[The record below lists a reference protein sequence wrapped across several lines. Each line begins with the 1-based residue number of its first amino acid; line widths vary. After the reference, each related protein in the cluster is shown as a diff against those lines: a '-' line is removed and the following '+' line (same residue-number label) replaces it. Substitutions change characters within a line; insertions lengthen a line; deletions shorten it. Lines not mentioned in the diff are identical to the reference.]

1 LTFKGVKYKQQS
13 AAFLNQVLSFNPIRK
28 EDYEWSM
35 VPKNPVTLDRW
46 RTGFCILWAGKE
58 EAMADKAMEWKLR
71 TVISNM
77 HLNKIQIV
85 EGRLVDG

>member
-1 LTFKGVKYKQQS
+1 
-13 AAFLNQVLSFNPIRK
+13 
-28 EDYEWSM
+28 
-35 VPKNPVTLDRW
+35 
-46 RTGFCILWAGKE
+46 
-58 EAMADKAMEWKLR
+58 MADKAMEWKLR